1 MSNILRVALGLQYLE
16 SCSHYIFHL
25 FLICWFFFISGN
37 FFSIED
43 PHNSIHLAVGG
54 FDNTQWNYESTVGF
68 KFHKSDVRGFGWH
81 PGANGDL
88 GHNEI
93 AAFDPIFWIFHC
105 NFGMFHFMG
114 CIYLSSFS
122 RTSLTFSVPIIKYH
136 IQQTFPIY
144 TFVFFCWSRFF
155 KGKYFS
161 EKQAFVWGVSEM
173 FQGRIPDF

>member
-1 MSNILRVALGLQYLE
+1 MHKDSSVLSLVSNPSFFLSLNVNPFFSIL
-16 SCSHYIFHL
+16 
-25 FLICWFFFISGN
+25 GN

-105 NFGMFHFMG
+105 NFG
-114 CIYLSSFS
+114 
-122 RTSLTFSVPIIKYH
+122 K
-136 IQQTFPIY
+136 
-144 TFVFFCWSRFF
+144 VFF
-155 KGKYFS
+155 
-161 EKQAFVWGVSEM
+161 Q
-173 FQGRIPDF
+173 DFLTQQI